1 MGATMSNEIFGTD
14 GIRGKALEGW
24 LSVEAVEALGRA
36 AGTVLGVDSGHAAV
50 ALIAHDGRASAT
62 ALQEALARGLS
73 AAGVASRTAGLLPT
87 PGLAWLTATEDV
99 SLGAMISASHNP
111 AEDNGIKLFAGGGS
125 KLTDAQ
131 QAEIE
136 VRLRE
141 EMNRVAPG
149 GGDRDASSE
158 LQLAHDTHLED
169 LYADHLIQL
178 AKSGEPLDL
187 AGTKVVIDCA
197 NGAASHVGPRV
208 LGAIGAEVTTLY
220 GEPTGT
226 NINDGCGSTYPEPLQ
241 ERVKALGA
249 DFGVALDGDAD
260 RCLLVDEKGEL
271 VDGDAI
277 MAILARDAAA
287 RGLWEDQRIVA
298 TVMSNRGLHK
308 ALEPMG
314 VGVVEVGVGDRQV
327 VEGLR
332 QNGLRLGGEKSGH
345 IIFGADSG
353 FIGDGL
359 LTALHVL
366 GVRARTGKTLSEL
379 SAPFVPFPQVLLGL
393 KVAAKPALETLPIFL
408 EKRTR
413 YEGELG
419 ADGRVNVRY
428 SGTEPK
434 ARVMVEG
441 PDAAQIQA
449 IADDLVETL
458 REEIAA
464 QEAGR

>member
-1 MGATMSNEIFGTD
+1 MSEEIFGTD

-36 AGTVLGVDSGHAAV
+36 AGAVLGVGSGHAAE
-50 ALIAHDGRASAT
+50 ALIAHDGRASAR
-62 ALQEALARGLS
+62 ALQEALARGL
-73 AAGVASRTAGLLPT
+73 AASGVAARTAGLLPT
-87 PGLAWLTATEDV
+87 PGLAWLTATQDV

-111 AEDNGIKLFAGGGS
+111 AEDNGIKLFAGAGS
-125 KLTDAQ
+125 KLTDAEQ
-131 QAEIE
+131 GEIE
-136 VRLRE
+136 MRLRD
-141 EMNRVAPG
+141 EMNRVDPG
-149 GGDRDASSE
+149 GHTTDSLELTHDA
-158 LQLAHDTHLED
+158 HLED
-169 LYADHLIQL
+169 LYAEHLIQL

-187 AGTKVVIDCA
+187 AGARVVIDCA

-208 LGAIGAEVTTLY
+208 LGAIGADVTTLF
-220 GEPTGT
+220 GAPTGT
-226 NINDGCGSTYPEPLQ
+226 NINQGCGSTYPEPLQ

-287 RGLWEDQRIVA
+287 RGLWDDLRIVA
-298 TVMSNRGLHK
+298 TVMSNRGLHR

-332 QNGLRLGGEKSGH
+332 RHGLRLGGEKSGH

-379 SAPFVPFPQVLLGL
+379 AAPFVPFPQVLLGL
-393 KVAAKPALETLPIFL
+393 KVAAKPPLETLPIFQ
-408 EKRTR
+408 EKRER
-413 YEGELG
+413 YEKELG

-441 PDAAQIQA
+441 PDAGRIQE
-449 IADDLVETL
+449 IGDDLVDTL

-464 QEAGR
+464 QASA

>member
-1 MGATMSNEIFGTD
+1 MGTLQNQEIFGTD
-14 GIRGKALEGW
+14 GIRGRALEGW

-36 AGTVLGVDSGHAAV
+36 AGAVLGPGSGSGHAAE
-50 ALIAHDGRASAT
+50 ALIAHDGRASAP
-62 ALQEALARGLS
+62 ALEQALARGF
-73 AAGVASRTAGLLPT
+73 AASGVTSRTAGLLPT

-136 VRLRE
+136 TRLRAE
-141 EMNRVAPG
+141 LDKISPDGTAPE
-149 GGDRDASSE
+149 E
-158 LQLAHDTHLED
+158 LQHDAHLED
-169 LYADHLIQL
+169 LYAEHLIAL

-187 AGTKVVIDCA
+187 GGTKVVIDCA

-208 LGAIGAEVTTLY
+208 LQAIGADVTTLY
-220 GEPTGT
+220 GDPNGT
-226 NINDGCGSTYPEPLQ
+226 NINAGCGSTYPEPLQ
-241 ERVKALGA
+241 ERVKAMGA

-271 VDGDAI
+271 IDGDGI

-287 RGLWEDQRIVA
+287 RGLWKDPRIVA
-298 TVMSNRGLHK
+298 TVMSNRGLHR
-308 ALEPMG
+308 ALEPVG
-314 VGVVEVGVGDRQV
+314 IGVVEVGVGDRQV

-332 QNGLRLGGEKSGH
+332 ENGLHLGGEKSGH

-366 GVRARTGKTLSEL
+366 GVRARTGQTLSEL
-379 SAPFVPFPQVLLGL
+379 AAPFVPFPQVLLGL
-393 KVAAKPALETLPIFL
+393 KVASKPALETLPAFL
-408 EKRTR
+408 EMRQR
-413 YEGELG
+413 YEEELG
-419 ADGRVNVRY
+419 DDGRVNVRY

-441 PDAAQIQA
+441 PDAARIQA
-449 IADDLVETL
+449 IGDDLVEAL
-458 REEIAA
+458 REEIA
-464 QEAGR
+464 QRTVG

>member
-1 MGATMSNEIFGTD
+1 MSSMGTVETQEIFGTD

-24 LSVEAVEALGRA
+24 LSVQAVEALGRA
-36 AGTVLGVDSGHAAV
+36 AGAVLGPGSGHAAE
-50 ALIAHDGRASAT
+50 ALIAHDGRASAKP
-62 ALQEALARGLS
+62 LEEALGRGLRAS
-73 AAGVASRTAGLLPT
+73 GVIARTAGLLPT

-99 SLGAMISASHNP
+99 SLGVMISASHNP

-136 VRLRE
+136 MRLRE
-141 EMNRVAPG
+141 EMERVSPG
-149 GGDRDASSE
+149 GEVAEE
-158 LQLAHDTHLED
+158 LQHDDHLED
-169 LYADHLIQL
+169 LYAEHLIAL
-178 AKSGEPLDL
+178 AKSGEALDL

-208 LGAIGAEVTTLY
+208 LKAIGAEVTTLY
-220 GEPTGT
+220 GDPNGT

-241 ERVKALGA
+241 ERVKSSGA

-260 RCLLVDEKGEL
+260 RCLLVDENGAL

-277 MAILARDAAA
+277 MAILARDAAE
-287 RGLWEDQRIVA
+287 RGLWDDPRIVA
-298 TVMSNRGLHK
+298 TVMSNRGLHR
-308 ALEPMG
+308 ALEPVG
-314 VGVVEVGVGDRQV
+314 VSVVEVGVGDRQV

-332 QNGLRLGGEKSGH
+332 EHGLHLGGEKSGH

-366 GVRARTGKTLSEL
+366 SVRARTGKTLSEL
-379 SAPFVPFPQVLLGL
+379 AAPFVPFPQVLLGL
-393 KVAAKPALETLPIFL
+393 RVASKPSLDRLPLFQ
-408 EKRTR
+408 EKRR
-413 YEGELG
+413 AYEEELG
-419 ADGRVNVRY
+419 KDGRVNVRY

-434 ARVMVEG
+434 ARVMIEG
-441 PDAAQIQA
+441 ADAARIQE
-449 IADDLVETL
+449 IADDLVEAL
-458 REEIAA
+458 REEISA
-464 QEAGR
+464 QTKA

>member
-1 MGATMSNEIFGTD
+1 MNKTGMVENQEIFGTD

-24 LSVEAVEALGRA
+24 LTVEAVEALGRA
-36 AGTVLGVDSGHAAV
+36 AGAVLGPATGTGLAAE
-50 ALIAHDGRASAT
+50 ALIAHDGRASAK
-62 ALQEALARGLS
+62 ALEEALARGF
-73 AAGVASRTAGLLPT
+73 AASGVTARSAGLLPT
-87 PGLAWLTATEDV
+87 PGLAWLTATEGV

-136 VRLRE
+136 VRLRD
-141 EMNRVAPG
+141 EMERISPG
-149 GGDRDASSE
+149 GANETDG
-158 LQLAHDTHLED
+158 LQLDAHLED
-169 LYADHLIQL
+169 LYAEHLIAL

-187 AGTKVVIDCA
+187 AGAKVVIDCA

-208 LGAIGAEVTTLY
+208 LKAIGAEVTALFHAPD
-220 GEPTGT
+220 GS

-241 ERVKALGA
+241 ERVKKDGA

-260 RCLLVDEKGEL
+260 RCLLVDEKGNL
-271 VDGDAI
+271 VDGDGI

-287 RGLWEDQRIVA
+287 RGLWSDPRIVA
-298 TVMSNRGLHK
+298 TVMSNRGLHR
-308 ALEPMG
+308 ALDPVG
-314 VGVVEVGVGDRQV
+314 IGVVEVGVGDRQV

-332 QNGLRLGGEKSGH
+332 EHGLSLGGEKSGH

-366 GVRARTGKTLSEL
+366 GVRARTGQTLSEL

-393 KVAAKPALETLPIFL
+393 KVASKPSLETLPRFQ
-408 EKRTR
+408 EMRRR
-413 YEGELG
+413 YEEELG
-419 ADGRVNVRY
+419 PDGRINVRY

-434 ARVMVEG
+434 ARVMIEG
-441 PDAAQIQA
+441 PDADRIQE
-449 IADDLVETL
+449 IADDLVEAL
-458 REEIAA
+458 RAEIA
-464 QEAGR
+464 EAS